1 MKLAWVLMVAAC
13 GGGPSGEVFADRY
26 RLSASFFEVPCA
38 DQTFGSCV
46 ARGKCMAPQSSAGD
60 LTAGAGMISF
70 VPGLVP
76 GDGRYEEIGDSSGY
90 YGAGDS
96 VPISATGGDVPGFAT
111 TVDVPAPSSIDIA
124 PITGVTVPRTSDLQ
138 ISWAGGTGDVVV
150 EIPPGNID
158 LRCTFPASDGI
169 GRIPADALALVPPG
183 RTELL
188 FANSN
193 TVELELGEW
202 TVSLITADS
211 VPLKAQTVLTF
222 E

>member
-1 MKLAWVLMVAAC
+1 MRLVLVMLAAC
-13 GGGPSGEVFADRY
+13 NGNGPSGEVFADRY

-38 DQTFGSCV
+38 NQTFGSCV
-46 ARGKCMAPQSSAGD
+46 ARGKCLATQSSAGD
-60 LTAGAGMISF
+60 LTAGTGMISF
-70 VPGLVP
+70 SLGL
-76 GDGRYEEIGDSSGY
+76 GAYEEIGDSSGY

-96 VPISATGGDVPGFAT
+96 VPIAATGGDVPGFAT
-111 TVDVPAPSSIDIA
+111 TVDVPAPSSIDIV
-124 PITGVTVPRTSDLQ
+124 PITGVMVPRTSDLQ
-138 ISWAGGTGDVVV
+138 ISWEGGTGDVVV

-193 TVELELGEW
+193 TVTLELGEW

-211 VPLKAQTVLTF
+211 VPLKGETVLTF